1 MSRVKGRS
9 TPARQRNKRGTPPTP
24 PRAARVEPRN
34 DKTTHHEVRVMRLAE
49 LKPSPYNPRTISDGA
64 IRGLQKSIGKFGLV
78 EPVIWNQ
85 RSGFIV
91 GGHQRV
97 VAMQAEG
104 IEEAQ
109 VVVVDLSEKEERALN
124 VTLNNP
130 HIQGEFNND
139 MLVSLLDQIQNEG
152 EVDFEG
158 LRLDKL
164 LEKIMSSSLDDAHS
178 TLAERFGVPPFSVL
192 DARQGYWQDRKRAW
206 IALGIKSELGRGG
219 DLLTLAPAEQARSR
233 WKLSP
238 KGSPRPA
245 CDYGKRQR
253 GDGQGKPINSVNG

>member
-1 MSRVKGRS
+1 MPKSRSALNGPDYR
-9 TPARQRNKRGTPPTP
+9 TFNRR
-24 PRAARVEPRN
+24 
-34 DKTTHHEVRVMRLAE
+34 RLIQECHALRE
-49 LKPSPYNPRTISDGA
+49 
-64 IRGLQKSIGKFGLV
+64 GLHRLGNEINGVHLQL
-78 EPVIWNQ
+78 Q
-85 RSGFIV
+85 
-91 GGHQRV
+91 H
-97 VAMQAEG
+97 
-104 IEEAQ
+104 
-109 VVVVDLSEKEERALN
+109 ALN

-233 WKLSP
+233 WKL
-238 KGSPRPA
+238 
-245 CDYGKRQR
+245 
-253 GDGQGKPINSVNG
+253 